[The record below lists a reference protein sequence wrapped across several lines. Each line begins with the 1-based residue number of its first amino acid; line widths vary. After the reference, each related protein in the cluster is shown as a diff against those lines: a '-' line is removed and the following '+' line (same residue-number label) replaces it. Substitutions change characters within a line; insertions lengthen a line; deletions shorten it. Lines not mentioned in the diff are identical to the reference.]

1 MAFASRS
8 GLREL
13 LGARMWAVAYGP
25 ILIVTGLHFATP
37 PHAHEVHDILR
48 RLYYLPIILGALAG
62 GWRGGLA
69 SSLLTAACYIPHG
82 FLVHGQHDPGRPT
95 EKVLE
100 LVLYQIVAV
109 VAGVLVDRERAE
121 RRRQERSTLELR
133 KALDELRA
141 AERQLVRSQSLAALG
156 EMTSGLAH
164 EIRNPL
170 HAMKGTAE
178 VLGDF
183 LPDEPQPRRMLAL
196 QVREIDRLA
205 GLLDRFLAFAR
216 PKPPEKTGH
225 RAGDLVRRAAELLKV
240 EAVRAGVEVVVQPAA
255 DDPLVACDSSQ
266 LEQVILNVGLN
277 AIQAMAPGKRG
288 TLRLSTART
297 RRGDVELGVIRIAND
312 GPPIPASVREHLFE
326 PFVTSRED
334 GTGLGLAIAARIV
347 DAHGGFIDVEPGG
360 PGAEVVF
367 SLSLPSA

>member
-1 MAFASRS
+1 MASASRS
-8 GLREL
+8 AVREL
-13 LGARMWAVAYGP
+13 LGGRMWAVAYAP
-25 ILIVTGLHFATP
+25 ILIITGLHFATP

-69 SSLLTAACYIPHG
+69 SSLLTAICYIPHG
-82 FLVHGQHDPGRPT
+82 FLVMSAHDPGRPT
-95 EKVLE
+95 EKILE

-121 RRRQERSTLELR
+121 RRRQERSARELQQ
-133 KALDELRA
+133 ALDELRA
-141 AERQLVRSQSLAALG
+141 TERQLVRSQSLAALG

-183 LPDEPQPRRMLAL
+183 LPDDPQPKRMLEL
-196 QVREIDRLA
+196 QLREIDRLS
-205 GLLDRFLAFAR
+205 GLLERFLAFAR

-240 EAVRAGVEVVVQPAA
+240 EAVRAGVEVVVQPAE
-255 DDPLVACDSSQ
+255 DDPVVACDSSQ

-277 AIQAMAPGKRG
+277 AIQAMTPAGNG
-288 TLRLSTART
+288 TLRISTARA
-297 RRGDVELGVIRIAND
+297 RRGEVDYGVIRIAND
-312 GPPIPASVREHLFE
+312 GPPIPESVRDHLFE
-326 PFVTSRED
+326 PFVTSREH
-334 GTGLGLAIAARIV
+334 GTGLGLAIAARIA

-360 PGAEVVF
+360 GAEVAF
-367 SLSLPSA
+367 SISLPSA